1 MIEANS
7 LLAEPDVTPE
17 TASTPEKMNPVDEV
31 TLIEVLT
38 QLALRKWLILGMTGA
53 AILISVV
60 ISVLLPVRY
69 TATTRI
75 MPPQQAQSAASLM
88 MNQLTSTSGAS
99 PLATIA
105 GAGLGLKSP
114 NDLYVG
120 MLNSRPVADAIIQKF
135 NLAASYHSRDMTAAR
150 KKLAN
155 YTTVTAEK
163 SGFIQVSVSDRDK
176 KRVAEMANAYV
187 EELRA
192 LTRHLAVTEASRR
205 RLFYEEE
212 LKDAKESLIAAEGAF
227 QQVQQNKG
235 LVALDA
241 QAKAMIESLTE
252 LRARAAAKQ
261 VQLQALRSYATD
273 RNPEVEITQRELT
286 SIQDEITRME
296 TRSHA
301 SKLPDLGL
309 EDVPGAGLEYLRAE
323 HEVKYRQ
330 ALFDLLIRQ
339 YDAARLDESK
349 EPTIIQVMEPAIEPD
364 RKSSPKRAL
373 IVLSSAVLGFSIGC
387 FVVLILWWTRCAQ
400 TDRNLAEQLRELKF
414 ALTR

>member
-1 MIEANS
+1 M
-7 LLAEPDVTPE
+7 
-17 TASTPEKMNPVDEV
+17 
-31 TLIEVLT
+31 LT
-38 QLALRKWLILGMTGA
+38 
-53 AILISVV
+53 
-60 ISVLLPVRY
+60 
-69 TATTRI
+69 
-75 MPPQQAQSAASLM
+75 
-88 MNQLTSTSGAS
+88 
-99 PLATIA
+99 
-105 GAGLGLKSP
+105 
-114 NDLYVG
+114 
-120 MLNSRPVADAIIQKF
+120 SRPVADAIIQKF
-135 NLAASYHSRDMTAAR
+135 NLTASYHSRDMTAAR

-155 YTTVTAEK
+155 FTTVTAEK
-163 SGFIQVSVSDRDK
+163 SGFILVSVSDTDK
-176 KRVAEMANAYV
+176 KRVADMANAYV

-286 SIQDEITRME
+286 SIQDEIARME

-309 EDVPGAGLEYLRAE
+309 EDVPSAGLEYLRAE

-364 RKSSPKRAL
+364 RKSSPQRTL
-373 IVLSSAVLGFSIGC
+373 IVLVSAVLGFSIGC

-400 TDRNLAEQLRELKF
+400 SDRNLAGQLRELKF